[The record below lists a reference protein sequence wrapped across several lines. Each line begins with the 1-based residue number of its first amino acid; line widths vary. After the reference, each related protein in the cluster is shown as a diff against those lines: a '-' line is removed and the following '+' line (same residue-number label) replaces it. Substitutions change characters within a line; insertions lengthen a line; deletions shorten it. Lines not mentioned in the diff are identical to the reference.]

1 MRTRRLVPVAAALA
15 VATLATFG
23 CAEQS
28 AGVRVGDAVVSEAS
42 IVDELDAYG
51 NNEALFAAAGGSE
64 AIRGDLRDSY
74 QQSFVGDLV
83 EQRIIFML
91 SEQIFDDEGLELSD
105 ADRQQAQDSISSQ
118 MTGFDDFPSDYQS
131 AFVDDVARTNLL
143 SDELGQEGFNAAL
156 LEKASSTDIEVSS
169 RFGVWNADTLALEPP
184 PGPAATAGDTSG
196 GGEPLPTEPTG

>member
-1 MRTRRLVPVAAALA
+1 MRTRRLVPVVAALA

-28 AGVRVGDAVVSEAS
+28 AGVRVGDDVVSESAL
-42 IVDELDAYG
+42 VDELDAYG
-51 NNEALFAAAGGSE
+51 NNTALFEAAGGSGV
-64 AIRGDLRDSY
+64 IRGDLRDSY

-105 ADRQQAQDSISSQ
+105 ADLQQARQSISSQ
-118 MTGFDDFPSDYQS
+118 MTGFDAFPSEYRS
-131 AFVDDVARTNLL
+131 SFVEDVARTNVL

-156 LEKASSTDIEVSS
+156 LEKASSTDIDVSS
-169 RFGVWNADTLALEPP
+169 RFGVWNPDTLALEPP
-184 PGPAATAGDTSG
+184 PGPAATAGGTSG
-196 GGEPLPTEPTG
+196 EGEPLPTEPTG

>member
-1 MRTRRLVPVAAALA
+1 M
-15 VATLATFG
+15 
-23 CAEQS
+23 
-28 AGVRVGDAVVSEAS
+28 RVGDAVVSEAS

-105 ADRQQAQDSISSQ
+105 ADRQQAERLHLLA
-118 MTGFDDFPSDYQS
+118 DDAGSTTSRRTYRTS
-131 AFVDDVARTNLL
+131 FVDDVARTNVL
-143 SDELGQEGFNAAL
+143 SDGARAGGVQRRPAREGVV
-156 LEKASSTDIEVSS
+156 D
-169 RFGVWNADTLALEPP
+169 RHRGVLALRGVERRLAGPRAASR
-184 PGPAATAGDTSG
+184 PGPGPQTEATG
-196 GGEPLPTEPTG
+196 GQPLPAEPTG